1 MVVAMTVYLKEARE
15 FQWVKQRDEEGGRQE
30 DRAQLPEQRQEE
42 LGPLSVHLRRLSQNQ
57 NRRLERHQN
66 GHRDRKYRHLPVRH

>member
-30 DRAQLPEQRQEE
+30 DRAQLSKQRQEKLRP
-42 LGPLSVHLRRLSQNQ
+42 LGVHLRRLSQNQ
-57 NRRLERHQN
+57 DRRLERHQN
-66 GHRDRKYRHLPVRH
+66 GHRDRKHRHLPVRH

>member
-1 MVVAMTVYLKEARE
+1 MTVYLKEARE
-15 FQWVKQRDEEGGRQE
+15 FQRVKQRDEEGGRQE
-30 DRAQLPEQRQEE
+30 DRAQLSEQRQEE

-66 GHRDRKYRHLPVRH
+66 GHCDWKHRHLPVRH

>member
-30 DRAQLPEQRQEE
+30 DRAQLSKQRQEKLRP
-42 LGPLSVHLRRLSQNQ
+42 LGVHLRRLTQNQ
-57 NRRLERHQN
+57 DRRLERHQN
-66 GHRDRKYRHLPVRH
+66 GHRDRKHRHLPVRH